1 MGKWNVLVVMIMM
14 VTTVMVVTVESDNA
28 TDWMRCF
35 RSCSVPCE
43 DHNGN
48 CFECCK
54 IKCGGPN
61 PPHGPGGP
69 PAHSFRRYK
78 SFYSFHLHF
87 LMYVLLFRTVNSKLI
102 YGLFAQTEIH
112 MGWHMWTFAKRKND
126 KGCLWTNSDHFLFMM

>member
-1 MGKWNVLVVMIMM
+1 MEGGSGREEVVGGGSEREVSDLVLSQTKETTFSSLDQKVISHLYLGSEMGKWNVLVVMIMM

-69 PAHSFRRYK
+69 PAHSFRRNSYG
-78 SFYSFHLHF
+78 
-87 LMYVLLFRTVNSKLI
+87 MAYVDVCK
-102 YGLFAQTEIH
+102 
-112 MGWHMWTFAKRKND
+112 KK
-126 KGCLWTNSDHFLFMM
+126 K